1 MVDVSAT
8 STATQMAPVPNKKA
22 MIVIVPAATA
32 TGDEID
38 VSAPA
43 LGGFKTVDMAIM
55 FQDDGT
61 GGYMVVVIAGTVLT
75 FGTLTT
81 GIHHLLIIGNAA

>member
-8 STATQMAPVPNKKA
+8 STATQMLPVPNKKA
-22 MIVIVPAATA
+22 MIVILPAATA
-32 TGDEID
+32 TGDEVD
-38 VSAPA
+38 VSAAA
-43 LGGFKTVDMAIM
+43 LGGFKTVDMAIL

-61 GGYMVVVIAGTVLT
+61 AGIMICVIAGTVIT

-81 GIHHLLIIGNAA
+81 GIHHMLVIGNAA